1 MTKHKLAKEMIIRN
15 GIRRSW
21 RYRMRDML
29 ILLVTWSGWLFLV
42 LQPWFSYLE
51 TEAEGNFI
59 GSLDMV
65 EVGQL
70 FLALLFGIFLLIH
83 SWAKYNKLLYRLMR
97 KRAAQQDK

>member
-1 MTKHKLAKEMIIRN
+1 MTKHKLAQEMIIRN
-15 GIRRSW
+15 GTRRSW
-21 RYRMRDML
+21 RYRVRDML

-51 TEAEGNFI
+51 TGVEGNFI